1 MYQMNENR
9 TPSEPERNYPN
20 PIRILIPDHITI
32 SHKIDSGLRLEEWS
46 HYAAK
51 S

>member
-9 TPSEPERNYPN
+9 TLATLPEPDPKFATQPYNY
-20 PIRILIPDHITI
+20 
-32 SHKIDSGLRLEEWS
+32 KIDSGLRLEEWS